1 MLQPGASVPD
11 ISLLD
16 DSGKPISLTELQ
28 GQRLIIYFYSRDTQP
43 GKDALLLF

>member
-1 MLQPGASVPD
+1 MLKPGASIPE

-16 DSGKPISLTELQ
+16 DSGKTISLTGFQ